1 MAARSLIHLALLAS
15 AAAAD
20 VGAILRDSMQIVDNE
35 VKFDARALD
44 KNFPNSKRAPLHER
58 VSAGVVQD
66 NLASPGILLDLA
78 FNERVHS
85 KPQQELQAWIFERCA
100 RLPSSGSATGLRREC
115 TKRLA
120 TFAAALQS
128 ESVVA
133 PAHLRA
139 EAVVATGLSRRATY
153 MASGGGPAESE
164 AASDVQQATAAAKAD
179 PELQQL
185 LQQPGVAAALEAI
198 AADPRAI
205 EQYANRPDVKAAL
218 DKLNGLLTG

>member
-1 MAARSLIHLALLAS
+1 M
-15 AAAAD
+15 
-20 VGAILRDSMQIVDNE
+20 GAILRDSMQIVDNE

-44 KNFPNSKRAPLHER
+44 KSFPNSKRAPLHER

-139 EAVVATGLSRRATY
+139 EAVVATGLSV
-153 MASGGGPAESE
+153 GGPAESE
-164 AASDVQQATAAAKAD
+164 AASDVQQATAAAMNWT
-179 PELQQL
+179 
-185 LQQPGVAAALEAI
+185 AARCQAVRAGAGGCGRAVPSERLGAFFG
-198 AADPRAI
+198 AA
-205 EQYANRPDVKAAL
+205 
-218 DKLNGLLTG
+218 